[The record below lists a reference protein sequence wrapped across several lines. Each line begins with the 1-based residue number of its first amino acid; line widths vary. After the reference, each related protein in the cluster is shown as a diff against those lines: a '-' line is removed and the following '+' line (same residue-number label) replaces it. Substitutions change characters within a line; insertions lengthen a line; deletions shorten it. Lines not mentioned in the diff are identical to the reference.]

1 MDESCSTLSKLQTVL
16 EDLSVA
22 NVLEKAIRG
31 EKLTYRDGVLL
42 MQSQDVHAIGA
53 VADIVRK
60 RHTNDTV
67 SFVVS
72 YNMNYSNV
80 CVARCPICAFYVPYK
95 KNITDPRAYTL
106 TVEKALEQ
114 VTDGVKLGATEI
126 HIVGGFNPELQ
137 LGYYEELISTIK
149 RKFPQVTVK
158 ALTLAEIHFIAKITR
173 NSTKE
178 VLSRLKEAGLDAS
191 TGGGAEI
198 FAEEAR
204 SKISTKPKCTGEEW
218 LQVAEEAHRLGIPGN
233 STMLY
238 GHVETAEDRVDHILK
253 LRDLQDR
260 APGFLSFIPLKY
272 SPENTELLTSGGVQG
287 PSSPLDDLRVIAIS
301 RLLLAGSINNISV
314 YWVSLGK
321 HVAQA
326 ALTYGG
332 NDLVGTA
339 YQEKIFKATGVEGT
353 TTTEELIEM
362 VREIGRKPAE
372 RDTFYNIRQRF

>member
-1 MDESCSTLSKLQTVL
+1 M
-16 EDLSVA
+16 
-22 NVLEKAIRG
+22 R
-31 EKLTYRDGVLL
+31 
-42 MQSQDVHAIGA
+42 SQDVHAIGA

-60 RHTNDTV
+60 RNTSDTV

-80 CVARCPICAFYVPYK
+80 CVARCPICAFYVPYRK
-95 KNITDPRAYTL
+95 GITDPRAYTL

-114 VTDGVKLGATEI
+114 VAEGVKLGATEI
-126 HIVGGFNPELQ
+126 HIVGGFNPELP
-137 LGYYEELISTIK
+137 LEYYEELISTIK
-149 RKFPQVTVK
+149 RKFPKVTTK

-204 SKISTKPKCTGEEW
+204 SKISTKPKCSGEEW

-238 GHVETAEDRVDHILK
+238 GHVETAEQRVDHIIK
-253 LRDLQDR
+253 LRKLQDR
-260 APGFLSFIPLKY
+260 VPGFLSFIPLKY
-272 SPENTELLTSGGVQG
+272 SPENTELLTSGRVQG
-287 PSSPLDDLRVIAIS
+287 PSSPLDDLRVIAVS

-314 YWVSLGK
+314 YWISLGK

-339 YQEKIFKATGVEGT
+339 FQEKIFKATGLEGT

-362 VREIGRKPAE
+362 VREIGRRPAE

>member
-1 MDESCSTLSKLQTVL
+1 M
-16 EDLSVA
+16 
-22 NVLEKAIRG
+22 
-31 EKLTYRDGVLL
+31 
-42 MQSQDVHAIGA
+42 
-53 VADIVRK
+53 
-60 RHTNDTV
+60 
-67 SFVVS
+67 
-72 YNMNYSNV
+72 
-80 CVARCPICAFYVPYK
+80 
-95 KNITDPRAYTL
+95 
-106 TVEKALEQ
+106 
-114 VTDGVKLGATEI
+114 
-126 HIVGGFNPELQ
+126 
-137 LGYYEELISTIK
+137 
-149 RKFPQVTVK
+149 TVK

-204 SKISTKPKCTGEEW
+204 SKISTKPKCSGEEW
-218 LQVAEEAHRLGIPGN
+218 LEVAEEAHRLGIPGN

-238 GHVETAEDRVDHILK
+238 GHVETPEHRVDHILK

>member
-1 MDESCSTLSKLQTVL
+1 MSRLVTVIQ
-16 EDLSVA
+16 DSSV
-22 NVLEKAIRG
+22 NEVLEKALRG
-31 EKLTYRDGVLL
+31 ERLSYRDGVTL
-42 MQSQDVHAIGA
+42 MKSSDVHAIGA
-53 VADIVRK
+53 AANVLRK
-60 RHTNDTV
+60 KYAGDTV
-67 SFVVS
+67 TFVVS

-106 TVEKALEQ
+106 TVDKALEQ
-114 VTDGVKLGATEI
+114 VTEGVGLGATEI
-126 HIVGGFNPELQ
+126 HIVGGFNPELP
-137 LGYYEELISTIK
+137 LEYYESLITSIK
-149 RKFPQVTVK
+149 QKFPQVTVK

-178 VLSRLKEAGLDAS
+178 VLSRLKTAGLDAS

-218 LQVAEEAHRLGIPGN
+218 LEVAEEAHKLGIPGN

-238 GHVETAEDRVDHILK
+238 GHVETAEHRVDHILR
-253 LRDLQDR
+253 LRELQER

-272 SPENTELLTSGGVQG
+272 SPENTELLSSGDVQG
-287 PSSPLDDLRVIAIS
+287 PSSPLDDLKVIAVS
-301 RLLLAGSINNISV
+301 RLLLAGSINNVSV

-321 HVAQA
+321 HVAQI

-332 NDLVGTA
+332 SDLVGTA
-339 YQEKIFKATGVEGT
+339 FREKIYQATGLTGT
-353 TTTEELIEM
+353 TSTDELIEM
-362 VREIGRKPAE
+362 VRQVGREPAE
-372 RDTFYNIRQRF
+372 RDTFYKIKRRF